1 MKHSPSVP
9 KLLSPIRRISQYSAG
24 FTSLVLAIGGL
35 LTIARLGR
43 PSSSDLGAAT
53 TWLLSVLVLAT
64 ATYLLVVIGVG
75 TLVRL
80 RGWSGAAR
88 VTDRFSAE
96 AVVTWLDRHLGRVG
110 ARVVTG
116 VVALGAAA
124 GGSVNATVRATVTS
138 QLAPMAEI
146 SLNAASEGLSPPL
159 LVRLPTLVR
168 SSAPST
174 PSSRRVTTGGRLAR
188 ATTTEPR
195 LIESPTTTEP
205 ALIQTPTMS
214 RSELMVVANPVTKS
228 IERPLDG
235 ASEGPGR
242 PTPPPGP
249 PTPRLSAPQRQLE
262 PPCTWLVR
270 PGDHLWSI
278 AERRVRAYQPDATD
292 GDIAEY
298 WLRLITANAAQ
309 VKDPDRIFAGQ
320 LIALPPRH
328 PSPIRA

>member
-1 MKHSPSVP
+1 MKPSPSGP
-9 KLLSPIRRISQYSAG
+9 KLLSPIRRIAQYGAG
-24 FTSLVLAIGGL
+24 TASLVLSIGAL
-35 LTIARLGR
+35 FAIARLGR
-43 PSSSDLGAAT
+43 PSSSDLGSAT
-53 TWLLSVLVLAT
+53 TWLLSVLVLAV

-80 RGWSGAAR
+80 RGWSGAA
-88 VTDRFSAE
+88 TLADRFSAE
-96 AVVTWLDRHLGRVG
+96 AVVTWLDRRLGRVG
-110 ARVVTG
+110 ASVVG
-116 VVALGAAA
+116 SVVALGAAA
-124 GGSVNATVRATVTS
+124 GGPVGASQRSPATS
-138 QLAPMAEI
+138 QLAPMAATI
-146 SLNAASEGLSPPL
+146 NLNAGSEGLSPPL

-168 SSAPST
+168 SGAPST
-174 PSSRRVTTGGRLAR
+174 PSSRRVTTGGLLAR
-188 ATTTEPR
+188 PITTEPP
-195 LIESPTTTEP
+195 LIES
-205 ALIQTPTMS
+205 PTMS
-214 RSELMVVANPVTKS
+214 RSELTVVANPVTKS
-228 IERPLDG
+228 IERPLHR
-235 ASEGPGR
+235 ASKG
-242 PTPPPGP
+242 PGP
-249 PTPRLSAPQRQLE
+249 PNPRLSAPQRQLE